1 MKSRPRRCV
10 IPQPPARSEPA
21 RTSLDPIVLLAD
33 PATSYWLKDAIVAA
47 FERDPF
53 DAERDALALA
63 AILTRRVDELV
74 ERHFSARPH
83 P

>member
-1 MKSRPRRCV
+1 MSHDRAPDRAM
-10 IPQPPARSEPA
+10 QEP
-21 RTSLDPIVLLAD
+21 LDPIAVLAN
-33 PATSYWLKDAIVAA
+33 PATSYWLRGAIVSA

-74 ERHFSARPH
+74 ERHFAMLR
-83 P
+83 

>member
-1 MKSRPRRCV
+1 M
-10 IPQPPARSEPA
+10 PQNPATEGADPA
-21 RTSLDPIVLLAD
+21 LLDPIAVLAN
-33 PATSYWLKDAIVAA
+33 PATSYWLRDALVSA

-74 ERHFSARPH
+74 ERHFANRR
-83 P
+83 